1 MKPILFNTDMV
12 QAIQNGKK
20 TVTRRAIKPQPDW
33 FDCGIDGSRNT
44 PMKAAD
50 VLTTDWEIK
59 QPYQIGDI
67 LYIRET
73 WKIMCAR
80 RFDANVDIE
89 YKASGKKRLIFPH
102 GNSQSTNRDDYD
114 SFTGKW
120 WTNGWHPSIHMPKE
134 VARIF
139 LKVTDVRVERLQ
151 DITVPNMIKEGIRA
165 FGCEPCLEVNGKC
178 KPQTSEDGF
187 CGAEDQAE
195 DLFSDL
201 WDSTIKKT
209 DLDCY
214 GWDANPWVW
223 VIEFKCCEM
232 P

>member
-20 TVTRRAIKPQPDW
+20 TVTRRVIKPQPDW
-33 FDCGIDGSRNT
+33 FDCGIDGNRNT

-59 QPYQIGDI
+59 QPYQIADI

-73 WKIMCAR
+73 WSRIVTFCGDGMKSGRCVYR
-80 RFDANVDIE
+80 
-89 YKASGKKRLIFPH
+89 ASDNYPFGEKYIVKFR
-102 GNSQSTNRDDYD
+102 
-114 SFTGKW
+114 
-120 WTNGWHPSIHMPKE
+120 WHPSIHMPKE

-139 LKVTDVRVERLQ
+139 LKVTDIRVERLQ
-151 DITVPNMIKEGIRA
+151 DITVPDMIKEGIRA

-214 GWDANPWVW
+214 GWEANPWVW
-223 VIEFKCCEM
+223 VIEFERCEK
-232 P
+232 PEDIN